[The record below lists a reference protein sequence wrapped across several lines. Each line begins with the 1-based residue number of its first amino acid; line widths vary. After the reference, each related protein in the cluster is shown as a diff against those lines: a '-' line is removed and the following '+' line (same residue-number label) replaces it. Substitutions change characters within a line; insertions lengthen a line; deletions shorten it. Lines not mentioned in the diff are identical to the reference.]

1 MGLVWS
7 WEEGGLKGW
16 KEDCE
21 SLHCIL
27 DWSFLWDPSLEK
39 KCVFE
44 IREKGGEYGSKLY
57 FDSCNG
63 KWLMYSN
70 VSC

>member
-1 MGLVWS
+1 M
-7 WEEGGLKGW
+7 
-16 KEDCE
+16 
-21 SLHCIL
+21 
-27 DWSFLWDPSLEK
+27 
-39 KCVFE
+39 FE

-70 VSC
+70 VSCWCWFYLEYDRELGKVVHIRTL